1 MFTPAAKGLSG
12 FGSTVFGLEK
22 SPPPTPKLQFK
33 IVDKVKIP
41 KDLEPGKYVLGFRWD
56 VEQTAQVWTSCAD
69 IIIS

>member
-12 FGSTVFGLEK
+12 FGSTLFDIEAPSTLK
-22 SPPPTPKLQFK
+22 FK